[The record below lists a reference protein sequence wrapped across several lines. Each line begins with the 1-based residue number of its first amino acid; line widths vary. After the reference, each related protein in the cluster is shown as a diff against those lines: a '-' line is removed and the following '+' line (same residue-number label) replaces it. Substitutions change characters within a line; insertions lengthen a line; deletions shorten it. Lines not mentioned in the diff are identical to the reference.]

1 MAIVQWFDPDTGSLV
16 ISNMSNDVQIELQRL
31 ILNRTRDSMATSN
44 PAMDT
49 TLARV
54 SLRWSGLKNKV
65 PHCLLALYPYGH
77 NGTPSLIVS
86 CRAASGKR
94 GEWAAKR
101 SKNTHI
107 MTERPKIQTMIRLD
121 FRGLTSAPFIDVSD
135 CEHHMKRIADLSE
148 VVTWTRNKDGKID
161 GSVEKLSKENG
172 ELCLCILGGGNN
184 EATVVGKGTKVV
196 IKYKE
201 ILDAVRSS
209 GGWGPLGAIPRYPPT
224 SGMEASVLPLFS
236 FHRRLDAIGSRI
248 NNFPGSDMLARAAR
262 LPNSSVATPTSTV
275 LAAPLGPTRAAV
287 QSRLGGANPNLLGH
301 RVWGTGAQLLR
312 RLLRR

>member
-16 ISNMSNDVQIELQRL
+16 ISNMSEEVRFELRHL
-31 ILNRTRDSMATSN
+31 LLNRAKDSIATSN
-44 PAMDT
+44 PAMDI

-54 SLRWSGLKNKV
+54 FLTSSGLESKV
-65 PHCLLALYPYGH
+65 PQCLLALYSPGH

-86 CRAASGKR
+86 CRVASGKR

-172 ELCLCILGGGNN
+172 ELCLCIPGGGNNN
-184 EATVVGKGTKVV
+184 EATVVGKDIKVV

-201 ILDAVRSS
+201 ILDTIRKS
-209 GGWGPLGAIPRYPPT
+209 GRWGPLGAISRDPPT

-262 LPNSSVATPTSTV
+262 LPNSSVTTP
-275 LAAPLGPTRAAV
+275 APLGPTRAAV